1 MHLLRGI
8 GDILAYNTQ
17 LGYVFARLIKNML
30 RNWRTRNLMMYSK
43 LILTLIIRGPE
54 NFHKISIILPNTA
67 SWIFTGGHTKYI
79 KTKSLMENKKTSA
92 CTNAVNLKVQ
102 DATVENDEIGST
114 SSNIPINRRD
124 SGSME
129 AKAKRSCKGLRSIE
143 KIHSSWPLF
152 IEKTLIRANL
162 KAVRKF
168 EKNLPIPYKCS
179 LEKDFVSLLGNFI
192 KRAGPLADT
201 PSDKRRG
208 GQESNC
214 WWNLSSGRCTVNWIK
229 RPH

>member
-1 MHLLRGI
+1 
-8 GDILAYNTQ
+8 
-17 LGYVFARLIKNML
+17 
-30 RNWRTRNLMMYSK
+30 MMYSK

-143 KIHSSWPLF
+143 KIHSS
-152 IEKTLIRANL
+152 
-162 KAVRKF
+162 
-168 EKNLPIPYKCS
+168 
-179 LEKDFVSLLGNFI
+179 
-192 KRAGPLADT
+192 
-201 PSDKRRG
+201 
-208 GQESNC
+208 
-214 WWNLSSGRCTVNWIK
+214 
-229 RPH
+229 